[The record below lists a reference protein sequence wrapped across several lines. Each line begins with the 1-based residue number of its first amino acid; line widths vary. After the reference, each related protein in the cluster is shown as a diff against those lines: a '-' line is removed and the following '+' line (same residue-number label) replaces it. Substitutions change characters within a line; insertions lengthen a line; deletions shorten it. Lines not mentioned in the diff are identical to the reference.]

1 MMSVVALIIV
11 INFLRQAEEKQWSEK
26 DTENATGP
34 IIASAP
40 WTGR

>member
-1 MMSVVALIIV
+1 V
-11 INFLRQAEEKQWSEK
+11 INFLRQAEEREWSEEGM
-26 DTENATGP
+26 ENATGP